1 MSFVQPAPEAADGGY
16 WYVVPV
22 VPDPELGGRTPG
34 EIPGVGWCA
43 WYGTVDGEEY
53 TAVRLPDRRDV
64 PQAVDIPVSA
74 VIEGWADKPRGRIG
88 GA

>member
-22 VPDPELGGRTPG
+22 VPDPEEGGRTPG
-34 EIPGVGWCA
+34 EIPGAGWCA
-43 WYGTVDGEEY
+43 WYGTVDGEDY
-53 TAVRLPDRRDV
+53 AAVRLPEMANV

-74 VIEGWADKPRGRIG
+74 VIAGAAHKPRGRIG

>member
-16 WYVVPV
+16 WYVVPA
-22 VPDPELGGRTPG
+22 VPDPEEGGRTPG
-34 EIPGVGWCA
+34 EIPGGWCA
-43 WYGTVDGEEY
+43 WYGTVDGEDY
-53 TAVRLPDRRDV
+53 AAVRLPERVDV

-74 VIEGWADKPRGRIG
+74 VIEGRAHKPHGRIG